1 MNAELMFVSGMFL
14 ASRNSGLLR
23 LGGCSARVSGGV
35 GRAWTGRSRVRMAA
49 EVIDG
54 RLIAGQ
60 VREEVSVEVAEYTKQ
75 TGKAP
80 GLAVVIVGT
89 RKDSQTYVRNKRRA
103 CDKVG
108 IASFLFELPEDVSQ
122 GELVKVVD
130 DLNNRNDV
138 HGILIQLPL
147 PEHIQPEEVLDTI
160 RLEKDVDGFHPLNIG
175 RLCMNGREKPLFIP
189 CTPKVNLPNHYMN
202 GDVLAVDYNRYD
214 RMFDRSK
221 LQSNRFAKQLPPAR
235 PDFGSHVPPQGCIE
249 LLDRSNVPIEG
260 KNAVVLGRSN
270 IVGMPVSMLLMQ
282 RNATVTVCHRFTDD
296 LENKVRNAD
305 IVVSAVGRAGLV
317 KGDWVKPGAALIDVG
332 INAVDDP
339 SDKRGYR
346 LVGDIEYEAAKERSG
361 WITPVPGGVGPMTIA
376 MLLRNTLE
384 AAKLAMG

>member
-1 MNAELMFVSGMFL
+1 MNAEVMFVSGMFL
-14 ASRNSGLLR
+14 AKRNSGLLR

-35 GRAWTGRSRVRMAA
+35 GRTWAGRSRVRMAA

-54 RLIAGQ
+54 KLIAGQ
-60 VREEVSVEVAEYTKQ
+60 VREEVSAEVAEYTQQ

-108 IASFLFELPEDVSQ
+108 IASFLFELPENVSQ
-122 GELVKVVD
+122 SELVKVVD

-138 HGILIQLPL
+138 HGILVQLPL
-147 PEHIQPEEVLDTI
+147 PEHIQSEEVLDTI
-160 RLEKDVDGFHPLNIG
+160 KLEKDVDGFHPLNIG

-189 CTPKVNLPNHYMN
+189 CTPK
-202 GDVLAVDYNRYD
+202 
-214 RMFDRSK
+214 
-221 LQSNRFAKQLPPAR
+221 
-235 PDFGSHVPPQGCIE
+235 GCIE

-317 KGDWVKPGAALIDVG
+317 KGDWIKPGAALIDVG